1 MKNDPWRRQP
11 GAYALQGTL
20 QPRFT
25 DVDMWQHIN
34 NVAQIGLHGE
44 VLQQWLRSALGSDP
58 WRRTGPQLAVCSN
71 ATDFLAEAQYP
82 APLATGARLL
92 GVDADGF
99 SLGTALF
106 QEGTCVGLH
115 QTRLGGWQGGRPAPL
130 PADWLA
136 ALHAA
141 QAAQP
146 ALPDGAP
153 VSPEPAAPP
162 TGPAHADAWP
172 WQITIGSR
180 FADGDGQGHAS
191 DFTLARCAEQGR
203 VQFLTR
209 VFGSE
214 DGTRSVGFMV
224 AHVALRWLHRSRAPA
239 AWQLG
244 IGVGRVG
251 ERSLAV
257 RSALFDGPLCVAE
270 SNSVMVVI
278 DHSTRRPAALPDA
291 TRAQLAQYQLP
302 GA

>member
-1 MKNDPWRRQP
+1 MKQQAWRRQP
-11 GAYALQGTL
+11 DAYAQQGTL

-44 VLQQWLRSALGSDP
+44 VLLQWLQATLGADV
-58 WRRTGPQLAVCSN
+58 WRRTGPQLAVRAN

-99 SLGTALF
+99 TLGTGLF
-106 QEGTCVGLH
+106 QDGQAVGLH
-115 QTRLGGWQGGRPAPL
+115 QTRLGAWEAGLPVPMPAP
-130 PADWLA
+130 WLA
-136 ALHAA
+136 TLQAAL
-141 QAAQP
+141 AAQP
-146 ALPDGAP
+146 GGTGI
-153 VSPEPAAPP
+153 
-162 TGPAHADAWP
+162 TGPADEAVQPEAPGHPDAWP
-172 WQITIGSR
+172 WQIGIGSR

-209 VFGSE
+209 VFGGGRHE
-214 DGTRSVGFMV
+214 EPVGFMV
-224 AHVALRWLHRSRAPA
+224 AHVALRWLRRRRAPA

-257 RSALFDGPLCVAE
+257 RSALFDGGECLAT

-278 DHSTRRPAALPDA
+278 DHATRRPAPLPDA
-291 TRAQLAQYQLP
+291 ARAQLAAYQLP
-302 GA
+302 LA